1 MGCEDAVGYPVI
13 AHELPDIFYR
23 VEFGAFGRQ
32 RNDADIIRY
41 FQFPGHVPSGLIHQQ
56 HAMGAR
62 LDSKRYLRQMQRHG
76 LGIAEWENQASALA
90 KFGADGTE
98 DVGRFRSLVLGCRGP
113 RAAPGPAAGDLVFL
127 ADPGFVLKPDLYRRA
142 ARKGDL
148 DLCQLGCKAPFLKSS
163 IAYSFCAW

>member
-1 MGCEDAVGYPVI
+1 MP
-13 AHELPDIFYR
+13 L
-23 VEFGAFGRQ
+23 
-32 RNDADIIRY
+32 
-41 FQFPGHVPSGLIHQQ
+41 
-56 HAMGAR
+56 
-62 LDSKRYLRQMQRHG
+62 HG
-76 LGIAEWENQASALA
+76 LGVAAGQNEGGTDPAR
-90 KFGADGTE
+90 GADGTE